1 MSMPTEETIY
11 EVANRVATITLN
23 RPDKL
28 NAWTATMEKEVRGC
42 LDQAERDD
50 NVGII
55 VLTGAGRGFCAGADM
70 SLLSSVAAQGLPGPE
85 RDAVSRLGGDS
96 LQREGVPPDFQK
108 KYSYFLG
115 IEKPILA
122 AINGPAVGLGL
133 VIALYCDLRL
143 ASDAARFSTTFAQR
157 GLIAEYGMAWML
169 PRIVGLPNALDLL
182 FSARQI
188 NSAEALRLGLVNQV
202 FAQENFP
209 DKVNEYAVDLASR
222 VSPRSLRVIKRQVY
236 RAMFQTLTESFD
248 LAVEEM
254 VASLRSE
261 DFKEGGAHFLEKR
274 APAFKGRRCSEQAI
288 PDMISLNVKSAK
300 QKPRQCAA
308 DQGSQDGDRRVAPI

>member
-1 MSMPTEETIY
+1 MPTQEAIY

-28 NAWTATMEKEVRGC
+28 NAWTATMEKEVRASF
-42 LDQAERDD
+42 DEAERDD
-50 NVGII
+50 GVRVI

-70 SLLSSVAAQGLPGPE
+70 SLLSSVAAQGLPGGE
-85 RDAVSRLGGDS
+85 REAASRSGDSS
-96 LQREGVPPDFQK
+96 LQREGVPSDFQK
-108 KYSYFLG
+108 KYSYLLG
-115 IEKPILA
+115 VEKPILA

-143 ASDAARFSTTFAQR
+143 ASEAARFSTTFAQR

-182 FSARQI
+182 YSARQI
-188 NSAEALRLGLVNQV
+188 ESAEALRMGLVNQV
-202 FAQENFP
+202 FAEENFLE
-209 DKVNEYAVDLASR
+209 KVREYAASLASR

-236 RAMFQTLTESFD
+236 GAMFQTLAESFD
-248 LAVEEM
+248 LAVDEM

-261 DFKEGGAHFLEKR
+261 DFKEGVAHFLEKR
-274 APAFKGRRCSEQAI
+274 APTFKG
-288 PDMISLNVKSAK
+288 K
-300 QKPRQCAA
+300 
-308 DQGSQDGDRRVAPI
+308 

>member
-1 MSMPTEETIY
+1 MATQETIY
-11 EVANRVATITLN
+11 GVANRVATITLN

-28 NAWTATMEKEVRGC
+28 NAWTATMEKEVRAS
-42 LDQAERDD
+42 LDEAERDS

-70 SLLSSVAAQGLPGPE
+70 SLLSSVAAQGLPGGDRE
-85 RDAVSRLGGDS
+85 AVSQLGKS
-96 LQREGVPPDFQK
+96 LQREGGLPDFQK
-108 KYSYFLG
+108 KYSYLLG

-143 ASDAARFSTTFAQR
+143 ASDGARFSTTFAQR

-188 NSAEALRLGLVNQV
+188 SAAEALRMGLVNQV
-202 FAQENFP
+202 FAQENFLA
-209 DKVNEYAVDLASR
+209 KVNEYAVDLASR

-236 RAMFQTLTESFD
+236 GAMFQTLAESFD

-261 DFKEGGAHFLEKR
+261 DFKEGVAHFLEKR
-274 APAFKGRRCSEQAI
+274 APVFKGR
-288 PDMISLNVKSAK
+288 
-300 QKPRQCAA
+300 
-308 DQGSQDGDRRVAPI
+308 

>member
-1 MSMPTEETIY
+1 MPTQEAIY
-11 EVANRVATITLN
+11 EVADRVATITLN

-28 NAWTATMEKEVRGC
+28 NAWTATMEEEVRTC
-42 LDQAERDD
+42 LDEAERDD
-50 NVGII
+50 KVGVI

-70 SLLSSVAAQGLPGPE
+70 SLLSSVATLGLPGGDRE
-85 RDAVSRLGGDS
+85 TVSHLGSS
-96 LQREGVPPDFQK
+96 LQRGGVRPDFRK

-115 IEKPILA
+115 VEKPILA
-122 AINGPAVGLGL
+122 AINGPVVGLGL

-157 GLIAEYGMAWML
+157 GLIAEYGIAWML

-188 NSAEALRLGLVNQV
+188 NSAEALRMGLVNQV
-202 FAQENFP
+202 FAQENFL

-222 VSPRSLRVIKRQVY
+222 VSPRSLGVIKRQVY
-236 RAMFQTLTESFD
+236 GAMFQTLAESFD

-261 DFKEGGAHFLEKR
+261 DFKEGVAHFLEKR
-274 APAFKGRRCSEQAI
+274 APVFKGR
-288 PDMISLNVKSAK
+288 
-300 QKPRQCAA
+300 
-308 DQGSQDGDRRVAPI
+308 